1 MKANIVFFGEFSEAN
16 DIILAAIGEV
26 DSRTH
31 NLKKI
36 IVSLK
41 YQAKKLRDVDHDSVR
56 VAKEGFSH
64 IDHQN

>member
-36 IVSLK
+36 IVSLNTRRK
-41 YQAKKLRDVDHDSVR
+41 SCVT
-56 VAKEGFSH
+56 
-64 IDHQN
+64 

>member
-31 NLKKI
+31 DLKKKH
-36 IVSLK
+36 LK
-41 YQAKKLRDVDHDSVR
+41 LEIPGEK
-56 VAKEGFSH
+56 VA
-64 IDHQN
+64 